1 MLTIGKGGGPPVR
14 PSRINALDRM
24 ETLPHM
30 PTPPRTSHAPVPD
43 RRTDRSTWRLRSRGG
58 VVVVAVLALVAGLAG
73 TLGLTASG
81 TRATAATPAG
91 GVSAY
96 WLVAS
101 DGGVFSFGGAGFYG
115 STGGIH
121 LNQPVVGMAGTP
133 DSHGYWLVA
142 ADGGIFAFGDAPFY
156 GSTGGIRLNRP
167 VVGMAATPDGRGYW
181 LVASDGGVFAFG
193 DAHFYG
199 SMGGVHLNQPVVGMA
214 ATPNGRGYWL
224 VAADG
229 GIFSFGDA
237 HFYGSTGNIHL
248 NRPIVGMTA
257 NPNGGYWLTASDGGV
272 FAFGAPFFGSL
283 GGIPQSRP
291 IVAIASTAD
300 GGGYWFTNNN
310 GAVTAEG
317 DASYWGSAPQVIN
330 RPVVGMAEAD
340 ASGAFT
346 GSAYPSG
353 SFGYDIS
360 NYQAGN
366 YPPNPHTIG
375 IVQVAGASFGLNP
388 DLQSEAQWAAGGLN
402 LYIFLTFGDD
412 ATSPD
417 ADCATTGDVDACNY
431 GFEAALSAFTDA
443 RSLGVNTSVAW
454 WLDVEPFNWSANLP
468 SNAALVQGAIDGLHS
483 EGLNSVGIYASPGNW
498 KEIVGNYT
506 PSAPYWAADWGIDPA
521 TTCQN
526 VKSLYPGLPT
536 GPVQIVQY
544 SSPSAV
550 TPYGGMNTSYDD
562 DYAC

>member
-1 MLTIGKGGGPPVR
+1 MHTP
-14 PSRINALDRM
+14 DRM
-24 ETLPHM
+24 EILPHM
-30 PTPPRTSHAPVPD
+30 PIPPHDVAARAAAPTD
-43 RRTDRSTWRLRSRGG
+43 RRRRWSRGW
-58 VVVVAVLALVAGLAG
+58 VAGALATALIVAGLTSAVVLA
-73 TLGLTASG
+73 TTSG
-81 TRATAATPAG
+81 RATAATPKATT

-101 DGGVFSFGGAGFYG
+101 DGGVFTFGGAGFYG
-115 STGGIH
+115 SAGAIH
-121 LNQPVVGMAGTP
+121 LNKPVVGMAGTA
-133 DSHGYWLVA
+133 DSQGYWLVA
-142 ADGGIFAFGDAPFY
+142 SDGGIFTYGDAHFY
-156 GSTGGIRLNRP
+156 GSTGAIALNRP
-167 VVGMAATPDGRGYW
+167 VVGMTSTADGGGYW
-181 LVASDGGVFAFG
+181 LVASDGGVFSFG

-199 SMGGVHLNQPVVGMA
+199 SMGGKPLNQPIVGIA
-214 ATPNGRGYWL
+214 STPDGRGYWL

-237 HFYGSTGNIHL
+237 HFYGSTGSIHL
-248 NRPIVGMTA
+248 NKPIVGMTA
-257 NPNGGYWLTASDGGV
+257 SPNGGYWLTASDGGV
-272 FAFGAPFFGSL
+272 FAFGAPFYGSL

-291 IVAIASTAD
+291 IVAITSTAD

-330 RPVVGMAEAD
+330 KPVVGMAEAD
-340 ASGAFT
+340 ASGQFT

-353 SFGYDIS
+353 SYGYDIS
-360 NYQAGN
+360 NYQAGSL
-366 YPPNPHTIG
+366 PPNPHTIG

-388 DLQSEAQWAAGGLN
+388 DLKSEAQWAAGGLN
-402 LYIFLTFGDD
+402 LYIFLTYGDD
-412 ATSPD
+412 ASSPD
-417 ADCATTGDVDACNY
+417 GNCATTGDVLACNY
-431 GFEAALSAFTDA
+431 GYEAALSAFTDA
-443 RSLGVNTSVAW
+443 QSLGVNTSVAW

-468 SNAALVQGAIDGLHS
+468 SNAALVQGAIDGLHA

-498 KEIVGNYT
+498 SEIVGNYA
-506 PSAPYWAADWGIDPA
+506 PSAPYWAADWGINPA

-526 VKSLYPGLPT
+526 VKSLYAGLPK

-550 TPYGGMNTSYDD
+550 TPYGGMNTTYDN